1 MNFSYKNNSIKVFD
15 GSNELAQGLKELI
28 NLNSLNI
35 NLEQKEILCYC
46 IINKEREK
54 KTKKFLTE
62 SFAKKILLIT
72 KIQR

>member
-35 NLEQKEILCYC
+35 NLE
-46 IINKEREK
+46 
-54 KTKKFLTE
+54 
-62 SFAKKILLIT
+62 
-72 KIQR
+72 